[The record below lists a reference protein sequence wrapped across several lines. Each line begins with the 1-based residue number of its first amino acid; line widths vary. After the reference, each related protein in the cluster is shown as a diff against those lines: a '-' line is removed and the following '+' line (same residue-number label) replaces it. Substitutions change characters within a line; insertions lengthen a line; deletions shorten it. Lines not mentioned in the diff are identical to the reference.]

1 MLKFLKNHPF
11 AVEAF
16 FESSLVF
23 TFAVPKEELQNL
35 IPECLEL
42 DTFDEKWAFVAAAMV
57 QTKDLRPKGFPKFMG
72 NDFFLIG
79 YRVFVKYTTNAGKR
93 LRGLYILK
101 SETDK
106 KKMELM
112 GNIFTHY
119 NYTTT
124 DVHQTEK
131 ENIREIHSEKSKFNV
146 KLKTDEESV
155 SLPENSPFTDWK
167 QARRF
172 AGPLPFT
179 FTYNKKTKEV
189 LIIEGVRQNW
199 IPRAVKVLDYH
210 FDFLDT
216 LKLRNPILAN
226 AFIIENIPYYWKK
239 GKIESW
245 KQKEE
250 NFRAS

>member
-1 MLKFLKNHPF
+1 MLSFLKNHPF

-16 FESSLVF
+16 FESSLVL
-23 TFAVPKEELQNL
+23 TFALPKEQLQHL
-35 IPECLEL
+35 IPECLQL
-42 DTFDEKWAFVAAAMV
+42 DTFQDKWAFVAVAMV

-79 YRVFVKYTTNAGKR
+79 YRVFVRYTNSAGKN

-124 DVHQTEK
+124 DIQQIE
-131 ENIREIHSEKSKFNV
+131 EIDNKQISSNPSKFKV
-146 KLKTDEESV
+146 TISKDEDTIP
-155 SLPENSPFTDWK
+155 LPQQSPFADWK
-167 QARRF
+167 EARRF

-179 FTYNKKTKEV
+179 FTYNKATREV
-189 LIIEGVRQNW
+189 LIIEGVRENW
-199 IPRAVKVLDYH
+199 TPTPVKVIDYH
-210 FDFLDT
+210 FNFLND
-216 LKLRNPILAN
+216 LQLENAILAN
-226 AFIIENIPYYWKK
+226 AFVIKNIPYYWKK

-245 KQKEE
+245 K
-250 NFRAS
+250 